1 MRMAMLGI
9 GMAVG
14 AGTDIAM
21 DAADVVLMQ
30 SSLTDAVTAMCTM
43 YPDLPRR
50 MKRDGKKVIQRTQK
64 MMHL

>member
-14 AGTDIAM
+14 A
-21 DAADVVLMQ
+21 AA
-30 SSLTDAVTAMCTM
+30 AATAMCTL
-43 YPDLPRR
+43 YPDIPRR
-50 MKRDGKKVIQRTQK
+50 MKRDGKKVLNKTQK

>member
-14 AGTDIAM
+14 M
-21 DAADVVLMQ
+21 AA
-30 SSLTDAVTAMCTM
+30 AATAMCTM
-43 YPDLPRR
+43 YPDIPRR
-50 MKRDGKKVIQRTQK
+50 MKRDGKKVIQKTTR